1 MLITRKRVK
10 MQLANRLAKSITPK
24 FTNPFAEFPREVG
37 VLVFASFF
45 VAVGFGIIS
54 PTLPLFARS
63 FGVNN
68 AQVGAILS
76 AFAFARFASGLISGK
91 LVDHFGERIVYSF
104 GIGFVS
110 LTSFAAGMAQNYSQL
125 LIFRAVGGFG
135 SSMFSVAAGSILLRA
150 VDDDH
155 RARAQSLYNGSFLV
169 GMMAGPVVGGVL
181 SGFSLRAP
189 LIIYGFLLIGAS
201 ASGAVLLKNSTL
213 AAKPTAK
220 QERETVT
227 LKSAL
232 ALKPY
237 RYALIISFITSW
249 VLFGMSRSI
258 LPLFLVEDIKV
269 TPSFMGLGFT
279 ITTIINGALLLKTGK
294 LSDLRG
300 RRFSAVIGTSFI
312 FLFIVGIAFTTHPWM
327 FLAASVVAGF
337 GGAFLSTTPS
347 AIVGDVLEG
356 KGGQVIGLFQ
366 MAGDG
371 GAMVAPVVLGAVAD
385 HLGFRSAFL
394 VSAALMAFAV
404 LVSAKLP
411 ETRASHLGQSRR
423 TN

>member
-1 MLITRKRVK
+1 MRNRK
-10 MQLANRLAKSITPK
+10 SK
-24 FTNPFAEFPREVG
+24 FNNPFAEFPREVG

-63 FGVNN
+63 FGVNH
-68 AQVGAILS
+68 AQVGAILA
-76 AFAFARFASGLISGK
+76 AFAFARFATGLISGK
-91 LVDHFGERIVYSF
+91 LVDHFGERLVYSF

-110 LTSFAAGMAQNYSQL
+110 ITSFAAGFAQSYEQL

-169 GMMAGPVVGGVL
+169 GMMAGPVVGGAL

-189 LIIYGFLLIGAS
+189 MIIYGFLLIGAS
-201 ASGAVLLKNSTL
+201 ASGAFLLRNSTL
-213 AAKPTAK
+213 AAKPTAT
-220 QERETVT
+220 QERNTIT
-227 LKSAL
+227 LRSAL

-237 RYALIISFITSW
+237 RSALIISFITSW

-258 LPLFLVEDIKV
+258 LPLFMVEEIKV
-269 TPSFMGLGFT
+269 SPSFMGLGFT
-279 ITTIINGALLLKTGK
+279 ISTVINGIFLMKAGK
-294 LSDLRG
+294 LSDING
-300 RRFSAVIGTSFI
+300 RRYSAVIGTSFLT
-312 FLFIVGIAFTTHPWM
+312 LFILALALTTEPWM
-327 FLAASVVAGF
+327 FLAASVIVGF

-366 MAGDG
+366 MAGDA
-371 GAMVAPVVLGAVAD
+371 GAMVAPLILGAIAD
-385 HLGFRSAFL
+385 GYGYRPAFL
-394 VSAALMAFAV
+394 VSAALMLVAV
-404 LVSAKLP
+404 AVSIKLP
-411 ETRASHLGQSRR
+411 ETRSSHLGQSSK
-423 TN
+423 